1 MCVCVR
7 LTHHVVQVVKAI
19 EQQLALVLR
28 QPHVFQPVS
37 HWLVQQPPSRPTC
50 RQREA
55 LEQGEAFE
63 PVAAALRRRHMALPH
78 HPGPAEP
85 SAPAPRGQGRQ
96 LGGSTTVGMRQ
107 LPHSSGGQTNDLGSG
122 LITNPW
128 VSGAY
133 GVGCRGGLGSPLLV
147 NSMSPVSR
155 LLCSPAQIH
164 SKTSVD

>member
-96 LGGSTTVGMRQ
+96 RDGGTTRAGGGSRTTAGAKP
-107 LPHSSGGQTNDLGSG
+107 LSPGIELKTTGSQ
-122 LITNPW
+122 
-128 VSGAY
+128 GA
-133 GVGCRGGLGSPLLV
+133 RDFWSPLLV
-147 NSMSPVSR
+147 N
-155 LLCSPAQIH
+155 
-164 SKTSVD
+164 T